1 MQDSAVVIMR
11 FVPVRQIPESRLDIF
26 EDVEPSP
33 SDDEYAESLGQD
45 TSLVNHDGHASQ
57 ATSWYEDV

>member
-1 MQDSAVVIMR
+1 MR
-11 FVPVRQIPESRLDIF
+11 FVPVRQIPESRLEIF